1 MTGDDGNGETF
12 RYEVTEDESL
22 SEGVVEAVTSEV
34 GVDAVP
40 PADPG
45 AEGSL
50 APLYSVVDPD
60 ALDSV
65 FCGGGGV
72 DGVHGEVTFSYHGY
86 EVTVRSEGLID
97 LTPAEPTAGVASD

>member
-12 RYEVTEDESL
+12 SYEVTEDESL
-22 SEGVVEAVTSEV
+22 SEGVVEAVASEA

-40 PADPG
+40 AGGPG

-65 FCGGGGV
+65 FCGGDGADGG
-72 DGVHGEVTFSYHGY
+72 HGEVTFSYHGY
-86 EVTVRSEGLID
+86 EVTVRSEGRIE
-97 LTPAEPTAGVASD
+97 LTPGETTAGVASD